1 MVKPK
6 RKIVWD
12 KIAASN
18 LKDIY
23 KYVKTESPAAA
34 LKIKSEIFSVIKKIP
49 SHPEMFAVDKLKIN
63 NDGSYRAFFIYSYR
77 IVYKIT
83 DERIFILRIRHTSR
97 EPETY

>member
-12 KIAASN
+12 KIATGN
-18 LKDIY
+18 LKEIY
-23 KYVKTESPAAA
+23 KYIKSESPEAA
-34 LKIKSEIFSVIKKIP
+34 LKVKSEIFSIIKKIP
-49 SHPEMFAVDKLKIN
+49 SYPEMFAADKLKIN

-83 DERIFILRIRHTSR
+83 EERILILRICHTSR
-97 EPETY
+97 EPEEY